1 MLMRVVLQEINSS
14 FIVTV
19 WSPSCTR
26 TQQERRHDSPRVTRW
41 GCGRVGKTGGQR
53 YVLPN
58 GAPETTGDLRESPT
72 VGYRCCPDRPDPE
85 LRLGSSTEPTNV
97 RLESKRPGVDG
108 LPYLAGRTLLWDS
121 TKPLFSFSAHFAGTT
136 PPTPRVRVSETL
148 DHREMITRRVG
159 CLTTTKGQMH
169 LDLGRPSTTHWISV
183 RNTWT

>member
-1 MLMRVVLQEINSS
+1 MTLSGRPRGKGVVLCFLQPSYERVPGKVKLENTNMLMRVVLQEINSS

-108 LPYLAGRTLLWDS
+108 LPYLAGRTLL
-121 TKPLFSFSAHFAGTT
+121 
-136 PPTPRVRVSETL
+136 
-148 DHREMITRRVG
+148 
-159 CLTTTKGQMH
+159 
-169 LDLGRPSTTHWISV
+169 
-183 RNTWT
+183 